1 MASIVMRAYQTE
13 IISKAV
19 YEITQKWMA
28 SQGLRRDEQSGIQPE
43 VSHLL
48 EQLTVRAVSEEEITV
63 SKAAELLERPF
74 IEVRELCYGGV

>member
-74 IEVRELCYGGV
+74 IEVRGLCYGGV